1 MRRADREVTDVDGMI
16 DIIDHCKVCHIAL
29 MDGEWPYIV
38 AMNFAYSY
46 ENDQLVIYLHSA
58 KEGKKLDLLRKDDH
72 VCFEMD
78 YDHEM
83 IPAKYACAYNFRY
96 ASVVGRGHCEIITD
110 VDEKIKALELLM
122 KHQTGEDFVMEAKH
136 TLVQEIQENI
146 LSTIIHIRRHYTFPL
161 DFPSLYGRKLPLL
174 IL

>member
-1 MRRADREVTDVDGMI
+1 MRRADREVTDVNEII

-29 MDGEWPYIV
+29 MDGEWPYLL

-46 ENDQLVIYLHSA
+46 EDGQLIIYLHSA

-83 IPAKYACAYNFRY
+83 IPAKY

-136 TLVQEIQENI
+136 TLAVEILKITVEEF
-146 LSTIIHIRRHYTFPL
+146 TGKRRF
-161 DFPSLYGRKLPLL
+161 KK
-174 IL
+174 

>member
-1 MRRADREVTDVDGMI
+1 
-16 DIIDHCKVCHIAL
+16 
-29 MDGEWPYIV
+29 
-38 AMNFAYSY
+38 MNFAYSY
-46 ENDQLVIYLHSA
+46 EDGQLIIYLHSA

-122 KHQTGEDFVMEAKH
+122 KHQTGEDFVMEVKH
-136 TLVQEIQENI
+136 TLAVEVLKITVEEF
-146 LSTIIHIRRHYTFPL
+146 TGKRRF
-161 DFPSLYGRKLPLL
+161 KK
-174 IL
+174 

>member
-58 KEGKKLDLLRKDDH
+58 KEGKKLDLIRKNPE
-72 VCFEMD
+72 VGFEMD
-78 YDHEM
+78 GRHELM
-83 IPAKYACAYNFRY
+83 EGDKACQYSYYF
-96 ASVVGRGHCEIITD
+96 ASVIGKGKAVIVED
-110 VDEKIKALELLM
+110 PEEKLCALEKLM
-122 KHQTGEDFVMEAKH
+122 KHQTGKDFSEFRENPRLEQTVGILKVEADIYTCKKH
-136 TLVQEIQENI
+136 EPAKQV
-146 LSTIIHIRRHYTFPL
+146 
-161 DFPSLYGRKLPLL
+161 
-174 IL
+174 

>member
-38 AMNFAYSY
+38 AMNFAYRY

-72 VCFEMD
+72 VCF
-78 YDHEM
+78 
-83 IPAKYACAYNFRY
+83 
-96 ASVVGRGHCEIITD
+96 ASAPGRGTR
-110 VDEKIKALELLM
+110 V
-122 KHQTGEDFVMEAKH
+122 
-136 TLVQEIQENI
+136 TLTKRLQAR
-146 LSTIIHIRRHYTFPL
+146 T
-161 DFPSLYGRKLPLL
+161 
-174 IL
+174 

>member
-1 MRRADREVTDVDGMI
+1 MKYLFNKDVLFE
-16 DIIDHCKVCHIAL
+16 DI
-29 MDGEWPYIV
+29 PYLL

-46 ENDQLVIYLHSA
+46 EDGQLIIYLHSA

-136 TLVQEIQENI
+136 TLAVEILKITVEEF
-146 LSTIIHIRRHYTFPL
+146 TGKRRF
-161 DFPSLYGRKLPLL
+161 KK
-174 IL
+174 

>member
-29 MDGEWPYIV
+29 VDGEWPYIV

-46 ENDQLVIYLHSA
+46 ENGQLVIYLH
-58 KEGKKLDLLRKDDH
+58 DH

-122 KHQTGEDFVMEAKH
+122 KHQTGEDFVMEVKH
-136 TLVQEIQENI
+136 TLAVEVLKITVEEF
-146 LSTIIHIRRHYTFPL
+146 TGKRRF
-161 DFPSLYGRKLPLL
+161 KK
-174 IL
+174 

>member
-16 DIIDHCKVCHIAL
+16 DIIDHCKVCHIAM
-29 MDGEWPYIV
+29 MDGEWPYLL

-46 ENDQLVIYLHSA
+46 EDGQLIIYLHSA

-122 KHQTGEDFVMEAKH
+122 KHQTGEDFVMEVKH
-136 TLVQEIQENI
+136 TLAVEILKITVEEF
-146 LSTIIHIRRHYTFPL
+146 TGKRRF
-161 DFPSLYGRKLPLL
+161 KK
-174 IL
+174 

>member
-1 MRRADREVTDVDGMI
+1 MRRADREVTDVNEII

-38 AMNFAYSY
+38 AMNFAYRY

-83 IPAKYACAYNFRY
+83 IPAKYACAVRVMP
-96 ASVVGRGHCEIITD
+96 SVTVSVGVVCWVPLMNSCMESGIYVRGYRVVVSGVE
-110 VDEKIKALELLM
+110 VVKA
-122 KHQTGEDFVMEAKH
+122 
-136 TLVQEIQENI
+136 
-146 LSTIIHIRRHYTFPL
+146 
-161 DFPSLYGRKLPLL
+161 
-174 IL
+174 

>member
-16 DIIDHCKVCHIAL
+16 DIIDHCKVCHIAM
-29 MDGEWPYIV
+29 MDGEWPYLL

-46 ENDQLVIYLHSA
+46 EDGQLIIYLHSA

-122 KHQTGEDFVMEAKH
+122 KHQTGEDFVMEVKH
-136 TLVQEIQENI
+136 TLAVEGLKITVEEF
-146 LSTIIHIRRHYTFPL
+146 TGKRRF
-161 DFPSLYGRKLPLL
+161 KK
-174 IL
+174 

>member
-1 MRRADREVTDVDGMI
+1 MRRADREVTDVNEII
-16 DIIDHCKVCHIAL
+16 DIIDHCKVCHIAM
-29 MDGEWPYIV
+29 MDGEWPYLL
-38 AMNFAYSY
+38 AMNFAYS
-46 ENDQLVIYLHSA
+46 YLHSA

-136 TLVQEIQENI
+136 TLAVEVLKITVEEF
-146 LSTIIHIRRHYTFPL
+146 TGKRRF
-161 DFPSLYGRKLPLL
+161 KK
-174 IL
+174 

>member
-1 MRRADREVTDVDGMI
+1 MRRKDREVTDAGKIREAIEDS
-16 DIIDHCKVCHIAL
+16 HCCRL
-29 MDGEWPYIV
+29 GFYDEGEVYIV
-38 AMNFAYSY
+38 PMNFGYTEEEEKRIFY
-46 ENDQLVIYLHSA
+46 FHSA

-136 TLVQEIQENI
+136 TLAVEILKITVEEF
-146 LSTIIHIRRHYTFPL
+146 TGKRRF
-161 DFPSLYGRKLPLL
+161 KK
-174 IL
+174 

>member
-1 MRRADREVTDVDGMI
+1 MPRMRRRDREIESREEILHVLDT
-16 DIIDHCKVCHIAL
+16 CKVVHLA
-29 MDGEWPYIV
+29 MYDEDGIYMLP
-38 AMNFAYSY
+38 MNFGYTY
-46 ENDQLVIYLHSA
+46 EDNNLVIYIHAAL
-58 KEGKKLDLLRKDDH
+58 EGKKLDLLRKDDH

-122 KHQTGEDFVMEAKH
+122 KHQTGEDFVMEPKH
-136 TLVQEIQENI
+136 TLAVEVLKITVEEF
-146 LSTIIHIRRHYTFPL
+146 TGKRRF
-161 DFPSLYGRKLPLL
+161 KK
-174 IL
+174 